1 MTYSIDIKNL
11 IINKLINNVPKNNIS
26 KILNISLST
35 INNWSYKY
43 KDNINNK
50 TY

>member
-26 KILNISLST
+26 KTLNISLST
-35 INNWSYKY
+35 INNWSYTKIILII
-43 KDNINNK
+43 KHI
-50 TY
+50 